1 MVTEKVYKKPVQYLI
16 IHIGLGIVAAF
27 YIPIVWVYLAYQ
39 VLQLILQR
47 RFFLFEWQIK
57 DGNSVAHTVV
67 KVMEFFI
74 GFFVGIILRH
84 AN

>member
-1 MVTEKVYKKPVQYLI
+1 MVAGTVYKKPVQYLI

-39 VLQLILQR
+39 VLQLIVQK

-67 KVMEFFI
+67 KIIEFFI
-74 GFFVGIILRH
+74 GVFIGIILRR